1 MNKKNRNDYLYEN
14 ILKSEIVI
22 PDVVCEKTNDA
33 FLRLKKNAE
42 HSNDGDYGKRRFWN
56 VNIKVAAAFLIF
68 ILCGGGI
75 TAFAAYMHWSDAI
88 KENMNI
94 TDEQI
99 EKINKSGDSLVSY
112 PDSSDTQG
120 NISVSISQC
129 IVAYKDIRLSLY
141 IDGYDVNNK
150 SLPSFE
156 TFEVNVEGVPIGDVC
171 YDFFESEGYEV
182 DGRLEL
188 YATGRLQSGQFDV
201 LNGKRISIQIKNFGD
216 YVGEWNIGWTIEGV
230 EETKDYTFSETLG
243 DTGAT
248 VEKVKLSPISAEVQ
262 YDYERKF
269 IKEETDENG
278 KDIIC
283 EDADCT
289 ECTELSEPPTLRGV
303 KMKDGTIY
311 ETFGGGCSGY
321 VDQKTEKF
329 IFEMSFARIIDVDEV
344 EALLFIN
351 HEKVND
357 DETLT
362 EEECFVVGLDK

>member
-1 MNKKNRNDYLYEN
+1 MNKNDCLYED
-14 ILKSEIVI
+14 ILKREIVI
-22 PDVVCEKTNDA
+22 PDVVCEKANDA
-33 FLRLKKNAE
+33 FSQLKTNAE
-42 HSNDGDYGKRRFWN
+42 CRKDGIMEKRRFLN
-56 VNIKVAAAFLIF
+56 VNAKVAAIFLIF
-68 ILCGGGI
+68 ILCSGGI
-75 TAFAAYMHWSDAI
+75 TAFAAYMHWSESI
-88 KENMNI
+88 KNNMNI
-94 TDEQI
+94 TNEQM
-99 EKINKSGDSLVSY
+99 EELEQSDNSLISY
-112 PDSSDTQG
+112 PQSSDTQG

-156 TFEVNVEGVPIGDVC
+156 TFEVNVEGVSIGDVC
-171 YDFFESEGYEV
+171 YEFFDSKGYAA

-188 YATGRLQSGQFDV
+188 YVTGRLQSGQFDV
-201 LNGKRISIQIKNFGD
+201 FNGKKINVQIRNIGN
-216 YVGEWNIGWTIEGV
+216 YTGEWNMGWTINGV
-230 EETKDYTFSETLG
+230 EETKDYTFSERLG
-243 DTGAT
+243 STGAT

-283 EDADCT
+283 VDADCT

-351 HEKVND
+351 HEKIND
-357 DETLT
+357 DDILT